1 MIEEDL
7 IRLRRHFHK
16 YAEPAWMEFLT
27 TAKIIKELKDYDLD
41 LYYGKEIY
49 FNERMGLPEKSVLD
63 SYKNSIEISDIEKK
77 DEILDSYTGLI
88 AVLDTKKDGANI
100 GFRFDIDANE
110 LSETDSAGH
119 LPNILDFSSKNSFA
133 MHACGHDAHMSI
145 GIELA
150 KILSS
155 NKEKLKGKI
164 IFIFQPAEEGVRGA
178 YSLMNNPII
187 DNFDYMAGLHIG
199 MDVKSGE
206 IVVGS
211 HGFLATK
218 KIDIIFY
225 GKASHAGASPEKGC
239 NALLAASSAVLNFN
253 SLAQHSM
260 GDARI
265 NVGKLNAGSGRNIIA
280 NRAKIE
286 MEIRGE
292 KEEIIS
298 YLYEGVNRIVKGAAI
313 SYGCSFEIEIK
324 GQAPSLV
331 PYDEDFIKNLR
342 KYYEEKSYK
351 VIDGELKGSE
361 DIAYLL
367 NEVRKSGGKTV
378 HFILGSNLKD
388 SHHSENFDINEKD
401 MLRGVN
407 LLVDFVKYI
416 EKIDKIDYE
425 RIKNENFAYRLW
437 SFWRW

>member
-1 MIEEDL
+1 MIEEEL

-27 TAKIIKELKDYDLD
+27 TAKIIEELKNYNLD

-49 FNERMGLPEKSVLD
+49 FNKRMGLPEKSILE
-63 SYKNSIEISDIEKK
+63 SYKNSISISDIGKK
-77 DEILDSYTGLI
+77 EEILDSYTGLI
-88 AVLDTKKDGANI
+88 AVLDTKKIGPNI

-110 LSETDSAGH
+110 LCESNSLGH
-119 LPNILDFSSKNSFA
+119 LPNILNFSSKNSFA

-150 KILSS
+150 KILAS
-155 NKEKLKGKI
+155 NIKKLKGKI

-187 DNFDYMAGLHIG
+187 DKLDYLAGMHIG

-206 IVVGS
+206 IGVGS

-218 KIDIIFY
+218 KIDIIFK
-225 GKASHAGASPEKGC
+225 GKASHAGASPEKGH

-260 GDARI
+260 GEARI

-280 NRAKIE
+280 NKAKIE

-292 KEEIIS
+292 NDHIIS
-298 YLYEGVNRIVKGAAI
+298 YLYDGVNRIVEGSAI
-313 SYGCSFEIEIK
+313 SYGCSYEIEIK
-324 GQAPSLV
+324 GQAPSLIS
-331 PYDEDFIKNLR
+331 YDEEFIKNLR
-342 KYYEEKSYK
+342 NYYKEKSYK
-351 VIDGELKGSE
+351 LVDANLKGSE

-367 NEVRKSGGKTV
+367 NEVRKAGGKTV

-388 SHHSENFDINEKD
+388 SHHSEEFDINEKD
-401 MLRGVN
+401 MLRGVDIM
-407 LLVDFVKYI
+407 VDFVKYI

-425 RIKNENFAYRLW
+425 RIENENIAYRI
-437 SFWRW
+437 

>member
-1 MIEEDL
+1 MIEEEL

-27 TAKIIKELKDYDLD
+27 TAKIIEELKNYNLD

-49 FNERMGLPEKSVLD
+49 FNKRMGLPEKSILE
-63 SYKNSIEISDIEKK
+63 SYKNSISISNIEKK
-77 DEILDSYTGLI
+77 EEILDSYTGLI
-88 AVLDTKKDGANI
+88 AVLDTKKIGPNI

-110 LSETDSAGH
+110 LCESNSLGH
-119 LPNILDFSSKNSFA
+119 LPNILNFSSKNSFA

-150 KILSS
+150 KILAS
-155 NKEKLKGKI
+155 NIKKLKGKI

-187 DNFDYMAGLHIG
+187 DKLDYLAGMHIG

-206 IVVGS
+206 IGVGS

-218 KIDIIFY
+218 KIDIIFK
-225 GKASHAGASPEKGC
+225 GKASHAGASPEKGH

-260 GDARI
+260 GEARI

-280 NRAKIE
+280 NKAKIE

-292 KEEIIS
+292 NDHIIS
-298 YLYEGVNRIVKGAAI
+298 YLYDGVNRIVEGSAI
-313 SYGCSFEIEIK
+313 SYDCSYEIEIK
-324 GQAPSLV
+324 GQAPSLIS
-331 PYDEDFIKNLR
+331 YDEEFIKNLR
-342 KYYEEKSYK
+342 NFYKEKSYK
-351 VIDGELKGSE
+351 LVDANLKGSE

-367 NEVRKSGGKTV
+367 NEVRKAGGKTV

-388 SHHSENFDINEKD
+388 SHHSEEFDINEKD
-401 MLRGVN
+401 MLRGVD
-407 LLVDFVKYI
+407 LMVDFVKYI

-425 RIKNENFAYRLW
+425 RIENENFAYRIW
-437 SFWRW
+437 SFW

>member
-1 MIEEDL
+1 MIEEEL

-27 TAKIIKELKDYDLD
+27 TVKIIEELKNYNLD

-49 FNERMGLPEKSVLD
+49 FNKRMGLPEKSILE
-63 SYKNSIEISDIEKK
+63 SYKNSISISDIEKK
-77 DEILDSYTGLI
+77 EEILDSYTGLI
-88 AVLDTKKDGANI
+88 AVLDTKKIGPNI

-110 LSETDSAGH
+110 LCESNSLGH
-119 LPNILDFSSKNSFA
+119 LPNILNFSSKNSFA

-150 KILSS
+150 KILTS
-155 NKEKLKGKI
+155 NIKKLKGKI

-187 DNFDYMAGLHIG
+187 DKLDYLAGMHIG

-206 IVVGS
+206 IGVGS

-218 KIDIIFY
+218 KIDIIFK
-225 GKASHAGASPEKGC
+225 GKASHAGASPEKGH

-260 GDARI
+260 GEARI

-280 NRAKIE
+280 NKAKIE

-292 KEEIIS
+292 NDHIIS
-298 YLYEGVNRIVKGAAI
+298 YLYDGVNRIVEGSAI
-313 SYGCSFEIEIK
+313 SYDCSYEIEIK
-324 GQAPSLV
+324 GQAPSLIS
-331 PYDEDFIKNLR
+331 YDEEFIKNLR
-342 KYYEEKSYK
+342 NYYKEKSYK
-351 VIDGELKGSE
+351 LVDANLKGSE

-367 NEVRKSGGKTV
+367 NEVRKAGGKTV

-388 SHHSENFDINEKD
+388 SHHSEEFDINEKD
-401 MLRGVN
+401 MLRGVD
-407 LLVDFVKYI
+407 LMVDFVKYI

-425 RIKNENFAYRLW
+425 RIENENIAYRI
-437 SFWRW
+437 

>member
-1 MIEEDL
+1 MIEEEL

-16 YAEPAWMEFLT
+16 HAEPAWMEFLT
-27 TAKIIKELKDYDLD
+27 TAKIIEELKNYNLD

-49 FNERMGLPEKSVLD
+49 FNKRMGLPEKSILE
-63 SYKNSIEISDIEKK
+63 SYKNSISISDIEKK
-77 DEILDSYTGLI
+77 EEILDSYTGLI
-88 AVLDTKKDGANI
+88 AVLDTKKIGPNI

-110 LSETDSAGH
+110 LCESNSLGH
-119 LPNILDFSSKNSFA
+119 LPNILNFSSKNSFA

-150 KILSS
+150 KILAS
-155 NKEKLKGKI
+155 NIKKLKGKI

-187 DNFDYMAGLHIG
+187 DKLDYLAGMHIG

-206 IVVGS
+206 IGVGS

-218 KIDIIFY
+218 KIDIIFK
-225 GKASHAGASPEKGC
+225 GKASHAGASPEKGH

-260 GDARI
+260 GEARI

-280 NRAKIE
+280 NKAKIE

-292 KEEIIS
+292 NENIIS
-298 YLYEGVNRIVKGAAI
+298 YLYDGVNRIVEGSAI
-313 SYGCSFEIEIK
+313 SYDCSYEIEIK
-324 GQAPSLV
+324 GQAPSLIS
-331 PYDEDFIKNLR
+331 YDEEFIKNLR
-342 KYYEEKSYK
+342 NYYKEKSYK
-351 VIDGELKGSE
+351 LVDANLKGSE

-367 NEVRKSGGKTV
+367 NEVRKAGGKTV

-388 SHHSENFDINEKD
+388 SHHSEEFDINEKD
-401 MLRGVN
+401 MLRGVD
-407 LLVDFVKYI
+407 LMVDFVKYI

-425 RIKNENFAYRLW
+425 RIENENFAYRIW
-437 SFWRW
+437 SFW

>member
-1 MIEEDL
+1 MIEEEL

-27 TAKIIKELKDYDLD
+27 TAKIIEELKNYNLD

-49 FNERMGLPEKSVLD
+49 FNKRMGLPEKSILE
-63 SYKNSIEISDIEKK
+63 SYKNSISISDIEKK
-77 DEILDSYTGLI
+77 EEILDSYTGLI
-88 AVLDTKKDGANI
+88 AVLDTKKIGPNI

-110 LSETDSAGH
+110 LCESNSLGH
-119 LPNILDFSSKNSFA
+119 LPNILNFSSKNSFA

-150 KILSS
+150 KILAS
-155 NKEKLKGKI
+155 NIKKLKGKI

-187 DNFDYMAGLHIG
+187 DKLDYLAGMHIG

-206 IVVGS
+206 IGVGS

-218 KIDIIFY
+218 KIDIIFK
-225 GKASHAGASPEKGC
+225 GKASHAGASPEKGH

-260 GDARI
+260 GEARI

-280 NRAKIE
+280 NIAKIE

-292 KEEIIS
+292 NDHIIS
-298 YLYEGVNRIVKGAAI
+298 YLYDGVNRIVEGSAI
-313 SYGCSFEIEIK
+313 SYGCSYEIEIK
-324 GQAPSLV
+324 GQAPSLIS
-331 PYDEDFIKNLR
+331 YDEEFIKNLR
-342 KYYEEKSYK
+342 NYYKEKSYK
-351 VIDGELKGSE
+351 LVDAQLKGSE

-367 NEVRKSGGKTV
+367 NEVRKAGGKTV

-388 SHHSENFDINEKD
+388 SHHSEEFDINEKD
-401 MLRGVN
+401 MLRGVD
-407 LLVDFVKYI
+407 LMVDFVKYI

-425 RIKNENFAYRLW
+425 RIENENFAYRI
-437 SFWRW
+437 

>member
-1 MIEEDL
+1 MIEEEL

-27 TAKIIKELKDYDLD
+27 TVKIIEELKNYNLD

-49 FNERMGLPEKSVLD
+49 FNKRMGLPEKSILG
-63 SYKNSIEISDIEKK
+63 SYKNSISISDIEKK
-77 DEILDSYTGLI
+77 EEILDSYTGLI
-88 AVLDTKKDGANI
+88 AVLDTKKIGPNI

-110 LSETDSAGH
+110 LCESNSLGH
-119 LPNILDFSSKNSFA
+119 LPNILNFSSKNSFA

-150 KILSS
+150 KILAS
-155 NKEKLKGKI
+155 NIKKLKGKI

-187 DNFDYMAGLHIG
+187 DKLDYLAGMHIG

-206 IVVGS
+206 IGVGS

-218 KIDIIFY
+218 KIDIIFK
-225 GKASHAGASPEKGC
+225 GKATHAGASPEKGH

-260 GDARI
+260 GEARI

-280 NRAKIE
+280 NKAKIE

-292 KEEIIS
+292 NDHIIS
-298 YLYEGVNRIVKGAAI
+298 YLYDGVNRIVEGSAI
-313 SYGCSFEIEIK
+313 SYDCSYEIEIK
-324 GQAPSLV
+324 GQAPSLIS
-331 PYDEDFIKNLR
+331 YDEEFIKNLR
-342 KYYEEKSYK
+342 NYYKEKSYK
-351 VIDGELKGSE
+351 LVDANLKGSE

-367 NEVRKSGGKTV
+367 NEVRKAGGKTV

-388 SHHSENFDINEKD
+388 SHHSEEFDINEKD

-407 LLVDFVKYI
+407 LMVDFVKYI

-425 RIKNENFAYRLW
+425 RIENENFAYRI
-437 SFWRW
+437 

>member
-1 MIEEDL
+1 MIEEEL

-27 TAKIIKELKDYDLD
+27 TAKIIEELENYNLN

-49 FNERMGLPEKSVLD
+49 FNKRMGLPEKSILE
-63 SYKNSIEISDIEKK
+63 SYKNSISISDIEKK
-77 DEILDSYTGLI
+77 EEILDSYTGLI
-88 AVLDTKKDGANI
+88 AVLDTKKIGPNI

-110 LSETDSAGH
+110 LCESNSLGH
-119 LPNILDFSSKNSFA
+119 LPNILNFSSKNSFA

-150 KILSS
+150 KILAS
-155 NKEKLKGKI
+155 NIKKLKGKI

-187 DNFDYMAGLHIG
+187 DKLDYLAGMHIG

-206 IVVGS
+206 IGVGS

-218 KIDIIFY
+218 KIDIIFK
-225 GKASHAGASPEKGC
+225 GKASHAGASPEKGH

-260 GDARI
+260 GEARI

-280 NRAKIE
+280 NKAKIE

-292 KEEIIS
+292 NDHIIS
-298 YLYEGVNRIVKGAAI
+298 YLYDGVNRIVEGSAI
-313 SYGCSFEIEIK
+313 SYDCSYEIEIK
-324 GQAPSLV
+324 GQAPSLIS
-331 PYDEDFIKNLR
+331 YDEEFIKNLR
-342 KYYEEKSYK
+342 NYYKEKSYK
-351 VIDGELKGSE
+351 LVDANLKGSE

-367 NEVRKSGGKTV
+367 NEVRKAGGKTV

-388 SHHSENFDINEKD
+388 SHHSEEFDINEKD

-407 LLVDFVKYI
+407 LMVDFVKYI

-425 RIKNENFAYRLW
+425 RVENENIAYRIW
-437 SFWRW
+437 SFW

>member
-1 MIEEDL
+1 MIEEEL

-27 TAKIIKELKDYDLD
+27 TVKIIEELKNYNLD

-49 FNERMGLPEKSVLD
+49 FNKRMGLPEKSILE
-63 SYKNSIEISDIEKK
+63 SYKNSISISDIEKK
-77 DEILDSYTGLI
+77 EEILDSYTGLI
-88 AVLDTKKDGANI
+88 AVLDTKKIGPNI

-110 LSETDSAGH
+110 LCESNSLGH
-119 LPNILDFSSKNSFA
+119 LPNILNFSSKNSFA

-150 KILSS
+150 KILAS
-155 NKEKLKGKI
+155 NINKLKGKI

-187 DNFDYMAGLHIG
+187 DKLDYLAGMHIG

-206 IVVGS
+206 IGVGS

-218 KIDIIFY
+218 KIDIIFK
-225 GKASHAGASPEKGC
+225 GKASHAGASPEKGH

-260 GDARI
+260 GEARI

-280 NRAKIE
+280 NKAKIE

-292 KEEIIS
+292 NDHIIS
-298 YLYEGVNRIVKGAAI
+298 YLYNGVNRIVEGSAI
-313 SYGCSFEIEIK
+313 SYDCSYEIEIK
-324 GQAPSLV
+324 GQAPSLIS
-331 PYDEDFIKNLR
+331 YDEEFIKNLR
-342 KYYEEKSYK
+342 NYYKEKSYK
-351 VIDGELKGSE
+351 LVDANLKGSE

-367 NEVRKSGGKTV
+367 NEVRKAGGKTV

-388 SHHSENFDINEKD
+388 SHHSEEFDINEKD
-401 MLRGVN
+401 MLRGVD
-407 LLVDFVKYI
+407 LMVDFVKYI

-425 RIKNENFAYRLW
+425 RIENENFAYRI
-437 SFWRW
+437 

>member
-1 MIEEDL
+1 MIEEEL

-27 TAKIIKELKDYDLD
+27 TAKIIEELKNYNLD

-49 FNERMGLPEKSVLD
+49 FNKRMGLPEKSILE
-63 SYKNSIEISDIEKK
+63 SYKNSISISDIEKK
-77 DEILDSYTGLI
+77 EEILDSYTGLI
-88 AVLDTKKDGANI
+88 AVLDTKKIGPNI

-110 LSETDSAGH
+110 LCESNSLGH
-119 LPNILDFSSKNSFA
+119 LPNILNFSSKNSFA

-150 KILSS
+150 KILAS
-155 NKEKLKGKI
+155 NIKKLKGKI

-187 DNFDYMAGLHIG
+187 DKLDYLAGMHIG

-206 IVVGS
+206 IGVGS

-218 KIDIIFY
+218 KIDIIFK
-225 GKASHAGASPEKGC
+225 GKASHAGASPEKGH

-260 GDARI
+260 GEARI

-280 NRAKIE
+280 NKAKIE

-292 KEEIIS
+292 NDHIIS
-298 YLYEGVNRIVKGAAI
+298 YLYDGVNRIVEGSAI
-313 SYGCSFEIEIK
+313 SYDCSYEIEIK
-324 GQAPSLV
+324 GQAPSLIS
-331 PYDEDFIKNLR
+331 YDEEFIKNLR
-342 KYYEEKSYK
+342 NFYKEKSYK
-351 VIDGELKGSE
+351 LVDANLKGSE

-367 NEVRKSGGKTV
+367 NEVRKAGGKTV

-388 SHHSENFDINEKD
+388 SHHSEEFDINEKD
-401 MLRGVN
+401 MIRGVD
-407 LLVDFVKYI
+407 LMVDFVKYI
-416 EKIDKIDYE
+416 EKIDHIDYE
-425 RIKNENFAYRLW
+425 RVENENFAYRI
-437 SFWRW
+437 

>member
-1 MIEEDL
+1 MIEEEL

-27 TAKIIKELKDYDLD
+27 TAKIIEELKNYNLD

-49 FNERMGLPEKSVLD
+49 FNKRMGLPEKSILE
-63 SYKNSIEISDIEKK
+63 SYKNSISISDIEKK
-77 DEILDSYTGLI
+77 EEILDSYTGLI
-88 AVLDTKKDGANI
+88 AVLDTKKIGPNI

-110 LSETDSAGH
+110 LCESNSLGH
-119 LPNILDFSSKNSFA
+119 LPNILNFSSKNSFA

-150 KILSS
+150 KILAS
-155 NKEKLKGKI
+155 NIKKLKGKI

-187 DNFDYMAGLHIG
+187 DKLDYLAGMHIG

-206 IVVGS
+206 IGVGS

-218 KIDIIFY
+218 KIDIIFK
-225 GKASHAGASPEKGC
+225 GKATHAGASPEKGH

-260 GDARI
+260 GEARI

-280 NRAKIE
+280 NKAKIE

-292 KEEIIS
+292 NDHIIS
-298 YLYEGVNRIVKGAAI
+298 YLYDGVNRIVEGSAI
-313 SYGCSFEIEIK
+313 SYDCSYEIEIK
-324 GQAPSLV
+324 GQAPSLIS
-331 PYDEDFIKNLR
+331 YDEEFIKNLR
-342 KYYEEKSYK
+342 NYYKEKSYK
-351 VIDGELKGSE
+351 LVDAQLKGSE

-367 NEVRKSGGKTV
+367 NEVRKAGGKTV

-388 SHHSENFDINEKD
+388 SHHSEEFDINEKD
-401 MLRGVN
+401 MLRGVD
-407 LLVDFVKYI
+407 LMVDFVKYI

-425 RIKNENFAYRLW
+425 RIENENFAYRI
-437 SFWRW
+437 

>member
-1 MIEEDL
+1 MIEEEL

-27 TAKIIKELKDYDLD
+27 TAKIIEELKNYNLD

-49 FNERMGLPEKSVLD
+49 LNKRMGLPEKSILE
-63 SYKNSIEISDIEKK
+63 SYKNSISISDIEKK
-77 DEILDSYTGLI
+77 EEILDSYTGLI
-88 AVLDTKKDGANI
+88 AVLDTKKIGPNI

-110 LSETDSAGH
+110 LCESNSLGH
-119 LPNILDFSSKNSFA
+119 LPNILNFSSKNSFA

-150 KILSS
+150 KILAS
-155 NKEKLKGKI
+155 NIKKLKGKI

-187 DNFDYMAGLHIG
+187 DKLDYLAGMHIG

-206 IVVGS
+206 IGVGS

-218 KIDIIFY
+218 KIDIIFK
-225 GKASHAGASPEKGC
+225 GKASHAGASPEKGH

-260 GDARI
+260 GEARI

-280 NRAKIE
+280 NKAKIE

-292 KEEIIS
+292 NDHIIS
-298 YLYEGVNRIVKGAAI
+298 YLYDGVNRIVEGSAI
-313 SYGCSFEIEIK
+313 SYDCSYEIEIK
-324 GQAPSLV
+324 GQAPSLIS
-331 PYDEDFIKNLR
+331 YDEEFIKNLR
-342 KYYEEKSYK
+342 NYYKEKSYK
-351 VIDGELKGSE
+351 LVDAQLKGSE

-367 NEVRKSGGKTV
+367 NEVRKAGGKTV

-388 SHHSENFDINEKD
+388 SHHSEEFDINEKD
-401 MLRGVN
+401 MLRGVD
-407 LLVDFVKYI
+407 LMVDFVKYI
-416 EKIDKIDYE
+416 EKIDHIDYE
-425 RIKNENFAYRLW
+425 RIENKNFAYRI
-437 SFWRW
+437 

>member
-1 MIEEDL
+1 MIEEEL

-27 TAKIIKELKDYDLD
+27 TAKIIEELKNYNID

-49 FNERMGLPEKSVLD
+49 FNKRMGLPEKSILE
-63 SYKNSIEISDIEKK
+63 SYKNSISISNIEKK
-77 DEILDSYTGLI
+77 EEILDSYTGLI
-88 AVLDTKKDGANI
+88 AVLDTKKIGPNI

-110 LSETDSAGH
+110 LCESNSLGH
-119 LPNILDFSSKNSFA
+119 LPNILNFSSKNSFA

-150 KILSS
+150 KILAS
-155 NKEKLKGKI
+155 NIKKLKGKI

-187 DNFDYMAGLHIG
+187 DKLDYLAGMHIG

-206 IVVGS
+206 IGVGS

-218 KIDIIFY
+218 KIDIIFK
-225 GKASHAGASPEKGC
+225 GKATHAGASPEKGH

-260 GDARI
+260 GEARI

-280 NRAKIE
+280 NKAKIE

-292 KEEIIS
+292 NENIIS
-298 YLYEGVNRIVKGAAI
+298 YLYDGVNRIVEGSAI
-313 SYGCSFEIEIK
+313 SYDCSYEIEIK
-324 GQAPSLV
+324 GQAPSLIS
-331 PYDEDFIKNLR
+331 YDEEFIKNLR
-342 KYYEEKSYK
+342 NYYKEKSYK
-351 VIDGELKGSE
+351 LVDANLKGSE

-367 NEVRKSGGKTV
+367 NEVRKKGGKTV

-388 SHHSENFDINEKD
+388 SHHSEEFDINEKD
-401 MLRGVN
+401 MLRGVD
-407 LLVDFVKYI
+407 LMVDFVKYI
-416 EKIDKIDYE
+416 EKIDHIDYE
-425 RIKNENFAYRLW
+425 RVENENFAYRI
-437 SFWRW
+437 

>member
-1 MIEEDL
+1 MIEEEL

-27 TAKIIKELKDYDLD
+27 TAKIIEELENYNLN

-49 FNERMGLPEKSVLD
+49 FNKRMGLPEKSILE
-63 SYKNSIEISDIEKK
+63 SYKNSISISDIEKK
-77 DEILDSYTGLI
+77 EEILDSYTGLI
-88 AVLDTKKDGANI
+88 AVLDTKKIGPNI

-110 LSETDSAGH
+110 LCESNSLGH
-119 LPNILDFSSKNSFA
+119 LPNILNFSSKNSFA

-150 KILSS
+150 KILAS
-155 NKEKLKGKI
+155 NIKKLKGKI

-187 DNFDYMAGLHIG
+187 DKLDYLAGMHIG

-206 IVVGS
+206 IGVGS

-218 KIDIIFY
+218 KIDIIFK
-225 GKASHAGASPEKGC
+225 GKASHAGASPEKGH

-260 GDARI
+260 GEARI

-280 NRAKIE
+280 NKAKIE

-292 KEEIIS
+292 NDHIIS
-298 YLYEGVNRIVKGAAI
+298 YLYDGVNRIVEGSAI
-313 SYGCSFEIEIK
+313 SYDCSYEIEIK
-324 GQAPSLV
+324 GQAPSLIS
-331 PYDEDFIKNLR
+331 YDEEFIKNLR
-342 KYYEEKSYK
+342 NYYKEKSYK
-351 VIDGELKGSE
+351 LVDANLKGSE

-367 NEVRKSGGKTV
+367 NEVRKAGGKTV

-388 SHHSENFDINEKD
+388 SHHSEEFDINEKD
-401 MLRGVN
+401 MIRGVD
-407 LLVDFVKYI
+407 LMVDFVKYI

-425 RIKNENFAYRLW
+425 RIENENFAYRI
-437 SFWRW
+437 

>member
-1 MIEEDL
+1 MIEEEL

-27 TAKIIKELKDYDLD
+27 TVKIIEELKNYNLEI
-41 LYYGKEIY
+41 YYGKEIY
-49 FNERMGLPEKSVLD
+49 FNKRMGLPEKSILE
-63 SYKNSIEISDIEKK
+63 SYKNSISISDIEKK
-77 DEILDSYTGLI
+77 EEILDSYTGLI
-88 AVLDTKKDGANI
+88 AVLDTKKIGPNI

-110 LSETDSAGH
+110 LCESNSLGH
-119 LPNILDFSSKNSFA
+119 LPNILNFSSKNSFA

-150 KILSS
+150 KILAS
-155 NKEKLKGKI
+155 NINKLKGKI

-187 DNFDYMAGLHIG
+187 DKLDYLAGMHIG

-206 IVVGS
+206 IGVGS

-218 KIDIIFY
+218 KIDIIFK
-225 GKASHAGASPEKGC
+225 GKATHAGASPEKGH

-260 GDARI
+260 GEARI

-280 NRAKIE
+280 NKAKIE

-292 KEEIIS
+292 NENIIS
-298 YLYEGVNRIVKGAAI
+298 YLYDGVNRIVEGSAI
-313 SYGCSFEIEIK
+313 SYDCSYEIEIK
-324 GQAPSLV
+324 GQAPSLIS
-331 PYDEDFIKNLR
+331 YDEEFIKNLR
-342 KYYEEKSYK
+342 NYYKEKSYK
-351 VIDGELKGSE
+351 LVDANLKGSE

-367 NEVRKSGGKTV
+367 NEVRKAGGKTV

-388 SHHSENFDINEKD
+388 SHHSEEFDINEKD
-401 MLRGVN
+401 MLRGVD
-407 LLVDFVKYI
+407 LMVDFVKYI
-416 EKIDKIDYE
+416 EKIDHIDYE
-425 RIKNENFAYRLW
+425 RVENENFAYRI
-437 SFWRW
+437 

>member
-1 MIEEDL
+1 MIEEEL

-27 TAKIIKELKDYDLD
+27 TAKIIEELKNYNLD

-49 FNERMGLPEKSVLD
+49 FNKRMGLPEKSILD
-63 SYKNSIEISDIEKK
+63 SYKNSISISDIEKK
-77 DEILDSYTGLI
+77 EEILDSYTGLI
-88 AVLDTKKDGANI
+88 AVLDTKKIGPNI

-110 LSETDSAGH
+110 LCESNSLGH
-119 LPNILDFSSKNSFA
+119 LPNILNFSSKNSFA

-150 KILSS
+150 KILAS
-155 NKEKLKGKI
+155 NVKKLKGKI

-218 KIDIIFY
+218 KIDIIFK
-225 GKASHAGASPEKGC
+225 GKASHAGASPEKGH

-260 GDARI
+260 GEARI

-280 NRAKIE
+280 NKAKIE

-292 KEEIIS
+292 NENIIS
-298 YLYEGVNRIVKGAAI
+298 YLYDGVNRIVEGSAI
-313 SYGCSFEIEIK
+313 SYDCSYEIEIK
-324 GQAPSLV
+324 GQAPSLIS
-331 PYDEDFIKNLR
+331 YDEEFIKNLR
-342 KYYEEKSYK
+342 NYYKEKSYK
-351 VIDGELKGSE
+351 LVDANLKGSE

-367 NEVRKSGGKTV
+367 NEVRKAGGKTV

-388 SHHSENFDINEKD
+388 SHHSEEFDINEKD
-401 MLRGVN
+401 MLRGVD
-407 LLVDFVKYI
+407 LMVDFVKYI

-425 RIKNENFAYRLW
+425 RIENENFAYRI
-437 SFWRW
+437 

>member
-1 MIEEDL
+1 MIEEEL

-27 TAKIIKELKDYDLD
+27 TAKIIEELKNYNLEI
-41 LYYGKEIY
+41 YYGKEIY
-49 FNERMGLPEKSVLD
+49 FNKRMGLPEKSILE
-63 SYKNSIEISDIEKK
+63 SYKNSISISNIEKK
-77 DEILDSYTGLI
+77 EEILDSYTGLI
-88 AVLDTKKDGANI
+88 AVLDTKKIGPNI

-110 LSETDSAGH
+110 LCESNSLGH
-119 LPNILDFSSKNSFA
+119 LPNILNFSSKNSFA

-150 KILSS
+150 KILAS
-155 NKEKLKGKI
+155 NIKKLKGKI

-187 DNFDYMAGLHIG
+187 DKLDYLAGMHIG

-206 IVVGS
+206 IGVGS

-218 KIDIIFY
+218 KIDIIFK
-225 GKASHAGASPEKGC
+225 GKASHAGASPEKGH

-260 GDARI
+260 GEARI

-280 NRAKIE
+280 NKAKIE

-292 KEEIIS
+292 NDHIIS
-298 YLYEGVNRIVKGAAI
+298 YLYDGVNRIVEGSAI
-313 SYGCSFEIEIK
+313 SYDCSYEIEIK
-324 GQAPSLV
+324 GQAPSLIS
-331 PYDEDFIKNLR
+331 YDEEFIKNLR
-342 KYYEEKSYK
+342 NYYKEKSYK
-351 VIDGELKGSE
+351 LVDANLKGSE

-367 NEVRKSGGKTV
+367 NEVRKAGGKTV

-388 SHHSENFDINEKD
+388 SHHSEEFDINEKD
-401 MLRGVN
+401 MLRGVD
-407 LLVDFVKYI
+407 LMVDFVKYI

-425 RIKNENFAYRLW
+425 RIENENIAYRIW
-437 SFWRW
+437 SFW

>member
-1 MIEEDL
+1 MIEEEL

-27 TAKIIKELKDYDLD
+27 TAKIIEELKNYNLD

-49 FNERMGLPEKSVLD
+49 FNKRMGLPEKSILE
-63 SYKNSIEISDIEKK
+63 SYKNSISISNIEKK
-77 DEILDSYTGLI
+77 EEILDSYTGLI
-88 AVLDTKKDGANI
+88 AVLDTKKIGPNI

-110 LSETDSAGH
+110 LCESNSLGH
-119 LPNILDFSSKNSFA
+119 LPNILNFSSKNSFA

-150 KILSS
+150 KILAS
-155 NKEKLKGKI
+155 NINKLKGKI

-187 DNFDYMAGLHIG
+187 DKLDYLAGMHIG

-206 IVVGS
+206 VGVGS

-218 KIDIIFY
+218 KIDIIFK
-225 GKASHAGASPEKGC
+225 GKASHAGASPEKGH

-260 GDARI
+260 GEARI

-280 NRAKIE
+280 NIAKIE

-292 KEEIIS
+292 NDHIIS
-298 YLYEGVNRIVKGAAI
+298 YLYDGVNRIVEGSAI
-313 SYGCSFEIEIK
+313 SYDCSYEIEIK
-324 GQAPSLV
+324 GQAPSLIS
-331 PYDEDFIKNLR
+331 YDEEFIKNLR
-342 KYYEEKSYK
+342 NYYKEKSYK
-351 VIDGELKGSE
+351 LVDAQLKGSE

-367 NEVRKSGGKTV
+367 NEVRKAGGKTV

-388 SHHSENFDINEKD
+388 SHHSEEFDINEKD
-401 MLRGVN
+401 MLRGVD
-407 LLVDFVKYI
+407 LMVDFVKYI

-425 RIKNENFAYRLW
+425 RIENENFAYRI
-437 SFWRW
+437 

>member
-1 MIEEDL
+1 MIEEEL

-27 TAKIIKELKDYDLD
+27 TVKIIEELENYNLD

-49 FNERMGLPEKSVLD
+49 FNKRMGLPEKSILE
-63 SYKNSIEISDIEKK
+63 SYKNSISISDIEKK
-77 DEILDSYTGLI
+77 EEILESYTGLI
-88 AVLDTKKDGANI
+88 AVLDTKKIGPNI

-110 LSETDSAGH
+110 LCESNSLGH
-119 LPNILDFSSKNSFA
+119 LPNILNFSSKNSFA

-150 KILSS
+150 KILAS
-155 NKEKLKGKI
+155 NIKKLKGKI

-187 DNFDYMAGLHIG
+187 DKLDYLAGMHIG

-206 IVVGS
+206 IGVGS

-218 KIDIIFY
+218 KIDIIFK
-225 GKASHAGASPEKGC
+225 GKASHAGASPEKGH

-260 GDARI
+260 GEARI

-280 NRAKIE
+280 NKAKIE

-292 KEEIIS
+292 NDHIIS
-298 YLYEGVNRIVKGAAI
+298 YLYDGVNRIVEGSAI
-313 SYGCSFEIEIK
+313 SYDCSYEIEIK
-324 GQAPSLV
+324 GQAPSLIS
-331 PYDEDFIKNLR
+331 YDEEFIKNLR
-342 KYYEEKSYK
+342 NYYKEKSYK
-351 VIDGELKGSE
+351 LVDANLKGSE

-367 NEVRKSGGKTV
+367 NEVRKAGGKTV

-388 SHHSENFDINEKD
+388 SHHSEEFDINEKD
-401 MLRGVN
+401 MLRGVD
-407 LLVDFVKYI
+407 LMVDFVKYI

-425 RIKNENFAYRLW
+425 RIENENFAYRIW
-437 SFWRW
+437 SFW

>member
-1 MIEEDL
+1 MIEEEL

-27 TAKIIKELKDYDLD
+27 TAKIIEELKNYNLD

-49 FNERMGLPEKSVLD
+49 FNKRMGLPEKSILE
-63 SYKNSIEISDIEKK
+63 SYKNSISISNIDKK
-77 DEILDSYTGLI
+77 EEILDSYTGLI
-88 AVLDTKKDGANI
+88 AVLDTKKIGPNI

-110 LSETDSAGH
+110 LCESNSLGH
-119 LPNILDFSSKNSFA
+119 LPNILNFSSKNSFA

-150 KILSS
+150 KILAS
-155 NKEKLKGKI
+155 NINKLKGKI

-187 DNFDYMAGLHIG
+187 DKLDYLAGMHIG

-206 IVVGS
+206 VGVGS

-218 KIDIIFY
+218 KIDIIFK
-225 GKASHAGASPEKGC
+225 GKASHAGASPEKGH

-260 GDARI
+260 GEARI

-280 NRAKIE
+280 NKAKIE

-292 KEEIIS
+292 NDHIIS
-298 YLYEGVNRIVKGAAI
+298 YLYDGVNRIVEGSAI
-313 SYGCSFEIEIK
+313 SYDCSYEIEIK
-324 GQAPSLV
+324 GQAPSLIS
-331 PYDEDFIKNLR
+331 YDEEFIKNLR
-342 KYYEEKSYK
+342 NYYKEKSYK
-351 VIDGELKGSE
+351 LVDAQLKGSE

-367 NEVRKSGGKTV
+367 NEVRKAGGKTV

-388 SHHSENFDINEKD
+388 SHHSEEFDINEKD
-401 MLRGVN
+401 MLRGVD
-407 LLVDFVKYI
+407 LMVDFVKYI

-425 RIKNENFAYRLW
+425 RIENENFAYRIW
-437 SFWRW
+437 SFW

>member
-1 MIEEDL
+1 MIEEEL

-27 TAKIIKELKDYDLD
+27 TAKIIEELKNYNLD

-49 FNERMGLPEKSVLD
+49 FNKRMGLPEKSILE
-63 SYKNSIEISDIEKK
+63 SYKNSISISDIEKK
-77 DEILDSYTGLI
+77 EEILDSYTGLI
-88 AVLDTKKDGANI
+88 AVLDTKKIGPNI

-110 LSETDSAGH
+110 LCESNSLGH
-119 LPNILDFSSKNSFA
+119 LPNILNFSSKNSFA

-150 KILSS
+150 KILAS
-155 NKEKLKGKI
+155 NIKKLKGKI

-187 DNFDYMAGLHIG
+187 DKLDYLAGMHIG

-206 IVVGS
+206 IGVGS

-218 KIDIIFY
+218 KIDIIFK
-225 GKASHAGASPEKGC
+225 GKATHAGASPEKGH

-260 GDARI
+260 GEARI

-280 NRAKIE
+280 NKAKIE

-292 KEEIIS
+292 NENIIS
-298 YLYEGVNRIVKGAAI
+298 YLYDGVNRIVEGSAI
-313 SYGCSFEIEIK
+313 SYDCSYEIEIK
-324 GQAPSLV
+324 GQAPSLIS
-331 PYDEDFIKNLR
+331 YDEEFIKNLR
-342 KYYEEKSYK
+342 NYYKEKSYK
-351 VIDGELKGSE
+351 LVDANLKGSE

-367 NEVRKSGGKTV
+367 NEVRKKGGKTV

-388 SHHSENFDINEKD
+388 SHHSEEFDINEKD
-401 MLRGVN
+401 MLRGVD
-407 LLVDFVKYI
+407 LMVDFVKYI
-416 EKIDKIDYE
+416 EKIDHIDYE
-425 RIKNENFAYRLW
+425 RVENENFAYRI
-437 SFWRW
+437 

>member
-1 MIEEDL
+1 MIEEEL

-27 TAKIIKELKDYDLD
+27 TVKIIEELKNYNLEI
-41 LYYGKEIY
+41 YYGKEIY
-49 FNERMGLPEKSVLD
+49 FNKRMGLPEKSILE
-63 SYKNSIEISDIEKK
+63 SYKNSISISNIEKK
-77 DEILDSYTGLI
+77 EEILDSYTGLI
-88 AVLDTKKDGANI
+88 AVLDTKKIGPNI

-110 LSETDSAGH
+110 LCESNSLGH
-119 LPNILDFSSKNSFA
+119 LPNILNFSSKNSFA

-150 KILSS
+150 KILAS
-155 NKEKLKGKI
+155 NIKKLKGKI

-187 DNFDYMAGLHIG
+187 DKLDYLAGMHIG

-206 IVVGS
+206 IGVGS

-218 KIDIIFY
+218 KIDIIFK
-225 GKASHAGASPEKGC
+225 GKASHAGASPEKGH

-260 GDARI
+260 GEARI

-280 NRAKIE
+280 NKAKIE

-292 KEEIIS
+292 NDHIIS
-298 YLYEGVNRIVKGAAI
+298 YLYDGVNRIVEGSAI
-313 SYGCSFEIEIK
+313 SYDCSYEIEIK
-324 GQAPSLV
+324 GQAPSLIS
-331 PYDEDFIKNLR
+331 YDEEFIKNLR
-342 KYYEEKSYK
+342 NYYKEKSYK
-351 VIDGELKGSE
+351 LVDANLKGSE

-367 NEVRKSGGKTV
+367 NEVRKAGGKTV

-388 SHHSENFDINEKD
+388 SHHSEEFDINEKD
-401 MLRGVN
+401 MLRGVD
-407 LLVDFVKYI
+407 LMVDFVKYI

-425 RIKNENFAYRLW
+425 RIENENIAYRIW
-437 SFWRW
+437 SFW

>member
-1 MIEEDL
+1 MIEEEL

-27 TAKIIKELKDYDLD
+27 TVKIIEELKNYNLD

-49 FNERMGLPEKSVLD
+49 FNKRMGLPEKSILE
-63 SYKNSIEISDIEKK
+63 SYKNSISISNIEKK
-77 DEILDSYTGLI
+77 EEILDSYTGLI
-88 AVLDTKKDGANI
+88 AVLDTKKIGPNI

-110 LSETDSAGH
+110 LCESNSLGH
-119 LPNILDFSSKNSFA
+119 LPNILNFSSKNSFA

-150 KILSS
+150 KILAS
-155 NKEKLKGKI
+155 NIKKLKGKI

-187 DNFDYMAGLHIG
+187 DKLDYLAGMHIG

-206 IVVGS
+206 IGVGS

-218 KIDIIFY
+218 KIDIIFK
-225 GKASHAGASPEKGC
+225 GKASHAGASPEKGH

-260 GDARI
+260 GEARI

-280 NRAKIE
+280 NKAKIE

-292 KEEIIS
+292 NDHIIS
-298 YLYEGVNRIVKGAAI
+298 YLYDGVNRIVEGSAI
-313 SYGCSFEIEIK
+313 SYDCSYEIEIK
-324 GQAPSLV
+324 GQAPSLIS
-331 PYDEDFIKNLR
+331 YDEEFIKNLR
-342 KYYEEKSYK
+342 NYYKEKSYK
-351 VIDGELKGSE
+351 LVDANLKGSE

-367 NEVRKSGGKTV
+367 NEVRKAGGKTV

-388 SHHSENFDINEKD
+388 SHHSEEFDINEKD
-401 MLRGVN
+401 MLRGVD
-407 LLVDFVKYI
+407 LMVDFVKYI

-425 RIKNENFAYRLW
+425 RIENENFAYRI
-437 SFWRW
+437 

>member
-1 MIEEDL
+1 MIEEEL

-16 YAEPAWMEFLT
+16 YAEPAWMKFLT
-27 TAKIIKELKDYDLD
+27 TVKIIEELKNYNLD

-49 FNERMGLPEKSVLD
+49 FNKRMGLPEKSILE
-63 SYKNSIEISDIEKK
+63 SYKNSISISDIEKK
-77 DEILDSYTGLI
+77 EEILDSYTGLI
-88 AVLDTKKDGANI
+88 AVLDTKKIGPNI

-110 LSETDSAGH
+110 LCESNSLGH
-119 LPNILDFSSKNSFA
+119 LPNILNFSSKNSFA

-150 KILSS
+150 KILAS
-155 NKEKLKGKI
+155 NVKKLKGKI

-187 DNFDYMAGLHIG
+187 DKLDYLAGMHIG

-206 IVVGS
+206 IGVGS

-218 KIDIIFY
+218 KIDIIFK
-225 GKASHAGASPEKGC
+225 GKASHAGASPEKGH

-260 GDARI
+260 GEARI

-280 NRAKIE
+280 NKAKIE

-292 KEEIIS
+292 NENIIS
-298 YLYEGVNRIVKGAAI
+298 YLYDGVNRIVEGSAI
-313 SYGCSFEIEIK
+313 SYGCSYEIEIK
-324 GQAPSLV
+324 GQAPSLIS
-331 PYDEDFIKNLR
+331 YDEEFIKNLR
-342 KYYEEKSYK
+342 NFYKEKSYK
-351 VIDGELKGSE
+351 LVDANLKGSE

-367 NEVRKSGGKTV
+367 NEVRKAGGKTV

-388 SHHSENFDINEKD
+388 SHHSEEFDINEKD
-401 MLRGVN
+401 MLRGVD
-407 LLVDFVKYI
+407 LMVDFVKYI

-425 RIKNENFAYRLW
+425 RIENENIAYRI
-437 SFWRW
+437 

>member
-1 MIEEDL
+1 MIEEEL

-27 TAKIIKELKDYDLD
+27 TVKIIEELKNYNLD

-49 FNERMGLPEKSVLD
+49 FNKRMGLPEKSILE
-63 SYKNSIEISDIEKK
+63 SYKNSISISDIEKK
-77 DEILDSYTGLI
+77 EEILDSYTGLI
-88 AVLDTKKDGANI
+88 AVLDTKKIGPNI

-110 LSETDSAGH
+110 LCESNSLGH
-119 LPNILDFSSKNSFA
+119 LPNILNFSSKNSFA

-150 KILSS
+150 KILAS
-155 NKEKLKGKI
+155 NVKKLKGKI

-187 DNFDYMAGLHIG
+187 DKLDYLAGMHIG

-206 IVVGS
+206 IGVGS

-218 KIDIIFY
+218 KIDIIFK
-225 GKASHAGASPEKGC
+225 GKASHAGASPEKGH

-260 GDARI
+260 GEARI

-280 NRAKIE
+280 NKAKIE

-292 KEEIIS
+292 NENIIS
-298 YLYEGVNRIVKGAAI
+298 YLYDGVNRIVEGSAI
-313 SYGCSFEIEIK
+313 SYDCSYEIEIK
-324 GQAPSLV
+324 GQAPSLIS
-331 PYDEDFIKNLR
+331 YDEEFIKNLR
-342 KYYEEKSYK
+342 NYYKEKSYK
-351 VIDGELKGSE
+351 LVDANLKGSE

-367 NEVRKSGGKTV
+367 NEVRKKGGKTV

-388 SHHSENFDINEKD
+388 SHHSEEFDINEKD
-401 MLRGVN
+401 MLRGVD
-407 LLVDFVKYI
+407 LMVDFVKYI

-425 RIKNENFAYRLW
+425 RIENENFAYRIW
-437 SFWRW
+437 SFW

>member
-1 MIEEDL
+1 MIEEEL
-7 IRLRRHFHK
+7 IRLRRYFHK

-27 TAKIIKELKDYDLD
+27 TAKIIEELENYNLD

-49 FNERMGLPEKSVLD
+49 FNKRMGLPEKSILE
-63 SYKNSIEISDIEKK
+63 SYKNSISISDIEKK
-77 DEILDSYTGLI
+77 EEILDSYTGLI
-88 AVLDTKKDGANI
+88 AVLDTKKIGPNI

-110 LSETDSAGH
+110 LCESNSLGH
-119 LPNILDFSSKNSFA
+119 LPNILNFSSKNSFA

-150 KILSS
+150 KILAS
-155 NKEKLKGKI
+155 NVKKLKGKI

-187 DNFDYMAGLHIG
+187 DKLDYLAGMHIG

-206 IVVGS
+206 IGVGS

-218 KIDIIFY
+218 KIDIIFK
-225 GKASHAGASPEKGC
+225 GKATHAGASPEKGH

-260 GDARI
+260 GEARI

-280 NRAKIE
+280 NKAKIE

-292 KEEIIS
+292 NENIIS
-298 YLYEGVNRIVKGAAI
+298 YLYDGVNRIVEGSAI
-313 SYGCSFEIEIK
+313 SYDCSYEIEIK
-324 GQAPSLV
+324 GQAPSLIS
-331 PYDEDFIKNLR
+331 YDEEFIKNLR
-342 KYYEEKSYK
+342 NYYKEKSYK
-351 VIDGELKGSE
+351 LVDANLKGSE

-367 NEVRKSGGKTV
+367 NEVRKAGGKTV

-388 SHHSENFDINEKD
+388 SHHSEEFDINEKD
-401 MLRGVN
+401 MLRGVD
-407 LLVDFVKYI
+407 LMVDFVKYI

-425 RIKNENFAYRLW
+425 RIENENFAYRI
-437 SFWRW
+437 

>member
-1 MIEEDL
+1 MIEEEL

-27 TAKIIKELKDYDLD
+27 TAKIIEELENYNLD

-49 FNERMGLPEKSVLD
+49 FNKRMGLPEKSILE
-63 SYKNSIEISDIEKK
+63 SYKNSISISDIEKK
-77 DEILDSYTGLI
+77 EEILDSYTGLI
-88 AVLDTKKDGANI
+88 AVLDTKKIGPNI

-110 LSETDSAGH
+110 LCESNSLGH
-119 LPNILDFSSKNSFA
+119 LPNILNFSSKNSFA

-150 KILSS
+150 KILAS
-155 NKEKLKGKI
+155 NVKKLKGKI

-187 DNFDYMAGLHIG
+187 DKLDYLAGMHIG

-206 IVVGS
+206 IGVGS

-218 KIDIIFY
+218 KIDIIFK
-225 GKASHAGASPEKGC
+225 GKASHAGASPEKGH

-260 GDARI
+260 GEARI

-280 NRAKIE
+280 NKAKIE

-292 KEEIIS
+292 NENIIS
-298 YLYEGVNRIVKGAAI
+298 YLYDGVNRIVEGSAI
-313 SYGCSFEIEIK
+313 SYDCSYEIEIK
-324 GQAPSLV
+324 GQAPSLIS
-331 PYDEDFIKNLR
+331 YDEEFIKNLR
-342 KYYEEKSYK
+342 NYYKEKSYK
-351 VIDGELKGSE
+351 LVDANLKGSE

-367 NEVRKSGGKTV
+367 NEVRKAGGKTV

-388 SHHSENFDINEKD
+388 SHHSEEFDINEKD
-401 MLRGVN
+401 MLRGVD
-407 LLVDFVKYI
+407 LMVDFVKYI

-425 RIKNENFAYRLW
+425 RIENENFAYRIW
-437 SFWRW
+437 SFW

>member
-1 MIEEDL
+1 MIEEEL

-27 TAKIIKELKDYDLD
+27 TAKIIEELKNYNLEI
-41 LYYGKEIY
+41 YYGKEIY
-49 FNERMGLPEKSVLD
+49 FNKRMGLPEKSILE
-63 SYKNSIEISDIEKK
+63 SYKNSISISDIEKK
-77 DEILDSYTGLI
+77 EEILDSYTGLI
-88 AVLDTKKDGANI
+88 AVLDTKKIGPNI

-110 LSETDSAGH
+110 LCESNSLGH
-119 LPNILDFSSKNSFA
+119 LPNILNFSSKNSFA

-150 KILSS
+150 KILAS
-155 NKEKLKGKI
+155 NIKKLKGKI

-187 DNFDYMAGLHIG
+187 DKLDYLAGMHIG

-206 IVVGS
+206 IGVGS

-218 KIDIIFY
+218 KIDIIFK
-225 GKASHAGASPEKGC
+225 GKASHAGASPEKGH

-260 GDARI
+260 GEARI

-280 NRAKIE
+280 NKAKIE

-292 KEEIIS
+292 NENIIS
-298 YLYEGVNRIVKGAAI
+298 YLYDGVNRIVEGSAI
-313 SYGCSFEIEIK
+313 SYDCSYEIEIK
-324 GQAPSLV
+324 GQAPSLIS
-331 PYDEDFIKNLR
+331 YDEEFIKNLR
-342 KYYEEKSYK
+342 NYYKEKSYK
-351 VIDGELKGSE
+351 LVDANLKGSE

-367 NEVRKSGGKTV
+367 NEVRKKGGKTV

-388 SHHSENFDINEKD
+388 SHHSEEFDINEKD
-401 MLRGVN
+401 MLRGVD
-407 LLVDFVKYI
+407 LMVDFVKYI
-416 EKIDKIDYE
+416 EKIDHIDYE
-425 RIKNENFAYRLW
+425 RVENENFAYRI
-437 SFWRW
+437 

>member
-1 MIEEDL
+1 MIEEEL
-7 IRLRRHFHK
+7 IGLRRHFHK

-27 TAKIIKELKDYDLD
+27 TVKIIEELKNYNLD

-49 FNERMGLPEKSVLD
+49 FNKRMGLPEKSILE
-63 SYKNSIEISDIEKK
+63 SYKNSISISDIEKK
-77 DEILDSYTGLI
+77 EEILDSYTGLI
-88 AVLDTKKDGANI
+88 AVLDTKKIGPNI

-110 LSETDSAGH
+110 LCESNSLGH
-119 LPNILDFSSKNSFA
+119 LPNILNFSSKNSFA

-150 KILSS
+150 KIRAS
-155 NKEKLKGKI
+155 NIKKLKGKI

-187 DNFDYMAGLHIG
+187 DKLDYLAGMHIG

-206 IVVGS
+206 IGVGS

-218 KIDIIFY
+218 KIDIIFK
-225 GKASHAGASPEKGC
+225 GKASHAGASPEKGH

-260 GDARI
+260 GEARI

-280 NRAKIE
+280 NKAKIE

-292 KEEIIS
+292 NENIIS
-298 YLYEGVNRIVKGAAI
+298 YLYDGVNRIVEGSAI
-313 SYGCSFEIEIK
+313 SYDCSYEIEIK
-324 GQAPSLV
+324 GQAPSLIS
-331 PYDEDFIKNLR
+331 YDEEFIKNLR
-342 KYYEEKSYK
+342 NFYKEKSYK
-351 VIDGELKGSE
+351 LVDANLKGSE

-367 NEVRKSGGKTV
+367 NEVRKAGGKTV

-388 SHHSENFDINEKD
+388 SHHSEEFDINEKD
-401 MLRGVN
+401 MLRGVD
-407 LLVDFVKYI
+407 LMVDFVKYI

-425 RIKNENFAYRLW
+425 RIENENFAYRI
-437 SFWRW
+437 

>member
-1 MIEEDL
+1 MIEEEL

-27 TAKIIKELKDYDLD
+27 TVKIIEELENYNLD

-49 FNERMGLPEKSVLD
+49 FNKRMGLPEKSILE
-63 SYKNSIEISDIEKK
+63 SYKNSISISDIEKK
-77 DEILDSYTGLI
+77 EEILESYTGLI
-88 AVLDTKKDGANI
+88 AVLDTKKIGPNI

-110 LSETDSAGH
+110 LCESNSLGH
-119 LPNILDFSSKNSFA
+119 LPNILNFSSKNSFA

-150 KILSS
+150 KILAS
-155 NKEKLKGKI
+155 NIKKLKGKI

-187 DNFDYMAGLHIG
+187 DKLDYLAGMHIG

-206 IVVGS
+206 IGVGS

-218 KIDIIFY
+218 KIDIIFK
-225 GKASHAGASPEKGC
+225 GKATHAGASPEKGH

-260 GDARI
+260 GEARI

-280 NRAKIE
+280 NKAKIE

-292 KEEIIS
+292 NDHIIS
-298 YLYEGVNRIVKGAAI
+298 YLYDGVNRIVEGSAI
-313 SYGCSFEIEIK
+313 SYDCSYEIEIK
-324 GQAPSLV
+324 GQAPSLIS
-331 PYDEDFIKNLR
+331 YDEEFIKNLR
-342 KYYEEKSYK
+342 NYYKEKSYK
-351 VIDGELKGSE
+351 LVDANLKGSE

-367 NEVRKSGGKTV
+367 NEVRKAGGKTV

-388 SHHSENFDINEKD
+388 SHHSEEFDINEKD
-401 MLRGVN
+401 MLRGVD
-407 LLVDFVKYI
+407 LMVDFVKYI

-425 RIKNENFAYRLW
+425 RIENENFAYRI
-437 SFWRW
+437 

>member
-1 MIEEDL
+1 MIEEEL

-27 TAKIIKELKDYDLD
+27 TVKIIEELKNYNLD

-49 FNERMGLPEKSVLD
+49 FNKRMGLPEKSILE
-63 SYKNSIEISDIEKK
+63 SYKNSISISDIEKK
-77 DEILDSYTGLI
+77 KEILDSYTGLI
-88 AVLDTKKDGANI
+88 AVLDTKKIGPNI

-110 LSETDSAGH
+110 LCESNSLGH
-119 LPNILDFSSKNSFA
+119 LPNILNFSSKNSFA

-150 KILSS
+150 KILAS
-155 NKEKLKGKI
+155 NIKKLKGKI

-187 DNFDYMAGLHIG
+187 DKLDYLAGMHIG

-206 IVVGS
+206 IGVGS

-218 KIDIIFY
+218 KIDIIFK
-225 GKASHAGASPEKGC
+225 GKASHAGASPEKGH

-260 GDARI
+260 GEARI

-280 NRAKIE
+280 NKAKIE

-292 KEEIIS
+292 NDHIIS
-298 YLYEGVNRIVKGAAI
+298 YLYDGVNRIVEGSAI
-313 SYGCSFEIEIK
+313 SYDCSYEIEIK
-324 GQAPSLV
+324 GQAPSLIS
-331 PYDEDFIKNLR
+331 YDEEFIKNLR
-342 KYYEEKSYK
+342 NYYKEKSYK
-351 VIDGELKGSE
+351 LVDANLKGSE

-367 NEVRKSGGKTV
+367 NEVRKKGGKTV

-388 SHHSENFDINEKD
+388 SHHSEEFDINEKD
-401 MLRGVN
+401 MLRGVD
-407 LLVDFVKYI
+407 LMVDFVKYI
-416 EKIDKIDYE
+416 EKIDHIDYE
-425 RIKNENFAYRLW
+425 RVENENFAYRI
-437 SFWRW
+437 

>member
-1 MIEEDL
+1 MIEEEL

-27 TAKIIKELKDYDLD
+27 TAKIIEELENYNLD

-49 FNERMGLPEKSVLD
+49 FNKRMGLPEKSILE
-63 SYKNSIEISDIEKK
+63 SYKNSISISDIEKK
-77 DEILDSYTGLI
+77 EEILDSYTGLI
-88 AVLDTKKDGANI
+88 AVLDTKKIGPNI

-110 LSETDSAGH
+110 LCESNSLGH
-119 LPNILDFSSKNSFA
+119 LPNILNFSSKNSFA

-150 KILSS
+150 KILAS
-155 NKEKLKGKI
+155 NVKKLKGKI

-187 DNFDYMAGLHIG
+187 DKLDYLAGMHIG

-206 IVVGS
+206 IGVGS

-218 KIDIIFY
+218 KIDIIFK
-225 GKASHAGASPEKGC
+225 GKASHAGASPEKGH

-260 GDARI
+260 GEARI

-280 NRAKIE
+280 NKAKIE

-292 KEEIIS
+292 NDHIIS
-298 YLYEGVNRIVKGAAI
+298 YLYDGVNRIVEGSAI
-313 SYGCSFEIEIK
+313 SYDCSYEIEIK
-324 GQAPSLV
+324 GQAPSLIS
-331 PYDEDFIKNLR
+331 YDEEFIKNLR
-342 KYYEEKSYK
+342 NYYKEKSYK
-351 VIDGELKGSE
+351 LVDANLKGSE

-367 NEVRKSGGKTV
+367 NEVRKAGGKTV

-388 SHHSENFDINEKD
+388 SHHSEEFDINEKD
-401 MLRGVN
+401 MLRGVD
-407 LLVDFVKYI
+407 LMVDFVKYI

-425 RIKNENFAYRLW
+425 RIENENIAYRI
-437 SFWRW
+437 

>member
-1 MIEEDL
+1 MIEEEL

-27 TAKIIKELKDYDLD
+27 TAKIIEELKNYNLD

-49 FNERMGLPEKSVLD
+49 FNKRMGLPEKSILE
-63 SYKNSIEISDIEKK
+63 SYKNSISISDIEKK
-77 DEILDSYTGLI
+77 EEILDSYTGLI
-88 AVLDTKKDGANI
+88 AVLDTKKIGPNI

-110 LSETDSAGH
+110 LCESNSLGH
-119 LPNILDFSSKNSFA
+119 LPNILNFSSKNSFA

-150 KILSS
+150 KILAS
-155 NKEKLKGKI
+155 NIKKLKGKI

-187 DNFDYMAGLHIG
+187 DKLDYLAGMHIG

-206 IVVGS
+206 IGVGS

-218 KIDIIFY
+218 KIDIIFK
-225 GKASHAGASPEKGC
+225 GKASHAGASPEKGH

-260 GDARI
+260 GEARI

-280 NRAKIE
+280 NKAKIE

-292 KEEIIS
+292 NDHIIS
-298 YLYEGVNRIVKGAAI
+298 YLYDGVNRIVEGSAI
-313 SYGCSFEIEIK
+313 SYDCSYEIEIK
-324 GQAPSLV
+324 GQAPSLIS
-331 PYDEDFIKNLR
+331 YDEEFIKNLR
-342 KYYEEKSYK
+342 NYYKEKSYK
-351 VIDGELKGSE
+351 LVDANLKGSE

-367 NEVRKSGGKTV
+367 NEVRKAGGKTV

-388 SHHSENFDINEKD
+388 SHHSEEFDINEKD
-401 MLRGVN
+401 MLRGVD
-407 LLVDFVKYI
+407 LMVDFVKYI
-416 EKIDKIDYE
+416 EKIDHIDYE
-425 RIKNENFAYRLW
+425 RVENENFAYRI
-437 SFWRW
+437 

>member
-1 MIEEDL
+1 MIEEEL

-27 TAKIIKELKDYDLD
+27 TVKIIEELKNYNLD
-41 LYYGKEIY
+41 IYYGKEIY
-49 FNERMGLPEKSVLD
+49 FNKRMGLPEKSILE
-63 SYKNSIEISDIEKK
+63 SYKNSISISDIEKK
-77 DEILDSYTGLI
+77 EEILDSYTGLI
-88 AVLDTKKDGANI
+88 AVLDTKKIGPNI

-110 LSETDSAGH
+110 LCESNSLGH
-119 LPNILDFSSKNSFA
+119 LPNILNFSSKNSFA

-150 KILSS
+150 KILAS
-155 NKEKLKGKI
+155 NIKKLKGKI

-187 DNFDYMAGLHIG
+187 DKLDYLAGMHIG

-206 IVVGS
+206 IGVGS

-218 KIDIIFY
+218 KIDIIFK
-225 GKASHAGASPEKGC
+225 GKASHAGASPEKGH

-260 GDARI
+260 GEARI

-280 NRAKIE
+280 NKAKIE

-292 KEEIIS
+292 NDHIIS
-298 YLYEGVNRIVKGAAI
+298 YLYDGVNRIVEGSAI
-313 SYGCSFEIEIK
+313 SYDCSYEIEIK
-324 GQAPSLV
+324 GQAPSLIS
-331 PYDEDFIKNLR
+331 YDEEFIKNLR
-342 KYYEEKSYK
+342 NYYKEKSYK
-351 VIDGELKGSE
+351 LVDANLKGSE

-367 NEVRKSGGKTV
+367 NEVRKAGGKTV

-388 SHHSENFDINEKD
+388 SHHSEEFDINEKD
-401 MLRGVN
+401 MLRGVD
-407 LLVDFVKYI
+407 LMVDFVKYI

-425 RIKNENFAYRLW
+425 RVENENIAYRIW
-437 SFWRW
+437 SFW

>member
-7 IRLRRHFHK
+7 VRLRRHFHK

-27 TAKIIKELKDYDLD
+27 TAKIIEELKPYDLK
-41 LYYGKEIY
+41 LFYGKEIY
-49 FNERMGLPEKSVLD
+49 FNKRMGLPEKEKID
-63 SYKNSIEISDIEKK
+63 SYRNSIEISDIEKK

-88 AVLDTKKDGANI
+88 AVLDTKKPGPNI

-110 LSETDSAGH
+110 LEETDSKGH
-119 LPNILDFSSKNSFA
+119 LPNILNFSSKNSFA

-155 NKEKLKGKI
+155 MKEKLRGKI

-206 IVVGS
+206 IGVGS
-211 HGFLATK
+211 QGFLATK
-218 KIDIIFY
+218 KIDIIFK
-225 GKASHAGASPEKGC
+225 GKASHAGASPEKGH

-260 GDARI
+260 GEARI
-265 NVGKLNAGSGRNIIA
+265 NVGKLNAGSGRNIVA
-280 NRAKIE
+280 NKAKIE

-292 KEEIIS
+292 NDQIIS
-298 YLYEGVNRIVKGAAI
+298 YLYNGVNRIIKGSAI
-313 SYGCSFEIEIK
+313 SYDCSYEIEIK
-324 GQAPSLV
+324 GQAPSLM
-331 PYDEDFIKNLR
+331 PYDENFIKKLR
-342 KYYEEKSYK
+342 EYYKEKSYK
-351 VIDGELKGSE
+351 LVDAQLKGSE

-367 NEVRKSGGKTV
+367 NEVRKAGGKTV

-416 EKIDKIDYE
+416 EKINGIEYE
-425 RIKNENFAYRLW
+425 RMENENFTYRIW

>member
-1 MIEEDL
+1 MIEEEL

-27 TAKIIKELKDYDLD
+27 TVKIIEELKNYNLD

-49 FNERMGLPEKSVLD
+49 FNKRMGLPEKSILE
-63 SYKNSIEISDIEKK
+63 SYKNSISISNIEKK
-77 DEILDSYTGLI
+77 EEILDSYTGLI
-88 AVLDTKKDGANI
+88 AVLDTKKIGPNI

-110 LSETDSAGH
+110 LCESNSLGH
-119 LPNILDFSSKNSFA
+119 LPNILNFSSKNSFA

-150 KILSS
+150 KILAS
-155 NKEKLKGKI
+155 NIKKLKGKI

-187 DNFDYMAGLHIG
+187 DKLDYLAGMHIG

-206 IVVGS
+206 IGVGS

-218 KIDIIFY
+218 KIDIIFK
-225 GKASHAGASPEKGC
+225 GKASHAGASPEKGH

-260 GDARI
+260 GEARI

-280 NRAKIE
+280 NKAKIE

-292 KEEIIS
+292 NENIIS
-298 YLYEGVNRIVKGAAI
+298 YLYDGVNRIVKGSAI
-313 SYGCSFEIEIK
+313 SYDCSYEIEIK
-324 GQAPSLV
+324 GQAPSLIS
-331 PYDEDFIKNLR
+331 YDEEFIKNLR
-342 KYYEEKSYK
+342 NYYKEKSYK
-351 VIDGELKGSE
+351 LVDANLKGSE

-367 NEVRKSGGKTV
+367 NEVRKAGGKTV

-388 SHHSENFDINEKD
+388 SHHSEEFDINEKD
-401 MLRGVN
+401 MLRGVD
-407 LLVDFVKYI
+407 LMVDFVKYI

-425 RIKNENFAYRLW
+425 RIENENIAYRI
-437 SFWRW
+437 

>member
-1 MIEEDL
+1 MIEEEL

-27 TAKIIKELKDYDLD
+27 TAKIIEELENYNLD

-49 FNERMGLPEKSVLD
+49 FNKRMGLPEKSILE
-63 SYKNSIEISDIEKK
+63 SYKNSISISDIEKK
-77 DEILDSYTGLI
+77 EEILDSYTGLI
-88 AVLDTKKDGANI
+88 AVLDTKKIGPNI

-110 LSETDSAGH
+110 LCESNSLGH
-119 LPNILDFSSKNSFA
+119 LPNILNFSSKNSFA

-150 KILSS
+150 KILAS
-155 NKEKLKGKI
+155 NIKKLKGKI

-187 DNFDYMAGLHIG
+187 DKLDYLAGMHIG

-206 IVVGS
+206 IGVGS

-218 KIDIIFY
+218 KIDIIFK
-225 GKASHAGASPEKGC
+225 GKATHAGASPEKGH

-260 GDARI
+260 GEARI

-280 NRAKIE
+280 NKAKIE

-292 KEEIIS
+292 NENIIS
-298 YLYEGVNRIVKGAAI
+298 YLYDGVNRIVEGSAI
-313 SYGCSFEIEIK
+313 SYDCSYEIEIK
-324 GQAPSLV
+324 GQAPSLIS
-331 PYDEDFIKNLR
+331 YDEEFIKNLR
-342 KYYEEKSYK
+342 NYYKEKSYK
-351 VIDGELKGSE
+351 LVDANLKGSE

-367 NEVRKSGGKTV
+367 NEVRKAGGKTV

-388 SHHSENFDINEKD
+388 SHHSEEFDINEKD
-401 MLRGVN
+401 MLRGVD
-407 LLVDFVKYI
+407 LMVDFVKYI

-425 RIKNENFAYRLW
+425 RIENENFAYRI
-437 SFWRW
+437 

>member
-1 MIEEDL
+1 MIEEEL

-27 TAKIIKELKDYDLD
+27 TVKIIEELKNYNLD
-41 LYYGKEIY
+41 IYYGKEIY
-49 FNERMGLPEKSVLD
+49 FNKRMGLPEKSILE
-63 SYKNSIEISDIEKK
+63 SYKNSISISDIEKK
-77 DEILDSYTGLI
+77 EEILDSYTGLI
-88 AVLDTKKDGANI
+88 AVLDTKKIGPNI

-110 LSETDSAGH
+110 LCESNSLGH
-119 LPNILDFSSKNSFA
+119 LPNILNFSSKNSFA

-150 KILSS
+150 KILAS
-155 NKEKLKGKI
+155 NINKLKGKI

-187 DNFDYMAGLHIG
+187 DKLDYLAGMHIG

-206 IVVGS
+206 VGVGS

-218 KIDIIFY
+218 KIDIIFK
-225 GKASHAGASPEKGC
+225 GKASHAGASPEKGH

-253 SLAQHSM
+253 SLAQHYM
-260 GDARI
+260 GEARI

-280 NRAKIE
+280 NKAKIE

-292 KEEIIS
+292 NDHIIS
-298 YLYEGVNRIVKGAAI
+298 YLYDGVNRIVEGSAI
-313 SYGCSFEIEIK
+313 SYDCSYEIEIK
-324 GQAPSLV
+324 GQAPSLIS
-331 PYDEDFIKNLR
+331 YDEEFIKNLR
-342 KYYEEKSYK
+342 NYYKEKSYK
-351 VIDGELKGSE
+351 LVDAQLKGSE

-367 NEVRKSGGKTV
+367 NEVRKAGGKTV

-388 SHHSENFDINEKD
+388 SHHSEEFDINEKD
-401 MLRGVN
+401 MLRGVD
-407 LLVDFVKYI
+407 LMVDFVKYI

-425 RIKNENFAYRLW
+425 RIENENFAYRI
-437 SFWRW
+437 

>member
-1 MIEEDL
+1 MIEEEL

-27 TAKIIKELKDYDLD
+27 TVKIIEELKNYNLD

-49 FNERMGLPEKSVLD
+49 FNKRMGLPEKSILE
-63 SYKNSIEISDIEKK
+63 SYKNSISISDIEKK
-77 DEILDSYTGLI
+77 EEILDSYTGLI
-88 AVLDTKKDGANI
+88 AVLDTKKIGPNI

-110 LSETDSAGH
+110 LCESNSLGH
-119 LPNILDFSSKNSFA
+119 LPNILNFSSKNSFA

-150 KILSS
+150 KILAS
-155 NKEKLKGKI
+155 NIKKLKGKI

-187 DNFDYMAGLHIG
+187 DKLDYLAGMHIG

-206 IVVGS
+206 IGVGS

-218 KIDIIFY
+218 KIDIIFK
-225 GKASHAGASPEKGC
+225 GKASHAGASPEKGH

-260 GDARI
+260 GEARI

-280 NRAKIE
+280 NKAKIE

-292 KEEIIS
+292 NENIIS
-298 YLYEGVNRIVKGAAI
+298 YLYDGVNRIVEGSAI
-313 SYGCSFEIEIK
+313 SYDCSYEIEIK
-324 GQAPSLV
+324 GQAPSLIS
-331 PYDEDFIKNLR
+331 YDEEFIKNLR
-342 KYYEEKSYK
+342 NYYKEKSYK
-351 VIDGELKGSE
+351 LVDANLKGSE

-367 NEVRKSGGKTV
+367 NEVRKKGGKTV

-388 SHHSENFDINEKD
+388 SHHSEEFDINEKD
-401 MLRGVN
+401 MLRGVD
-407 LLVDFVKYI
+407 LMVDFVKYI

-425 RIKNENFAYRLW
+425 RIENENFAYRI
-437 SFWRW
+437 

>member
-1 MIEEDL
+1 MIEEEL

-27 TAKIIKELKDYDLD
+27 TAKIIEELKNYNLD

-49 FNERMGLPEKSVLD
+49 FNKRMGLPEKSILE
-63 SYKNSIEISDIEKK
+63 SYKNSISISDIEKK
-77 DEILDSYTGLI
+77 EEILDSYTGLI
-88 AVLDTKKDGANI
+88 AVLDTKKIGPNI

-110 LSETDSAGH
+110 LCESNSLGH
-119 LPNILDFSSKNSFA
+119 LPNILNFSSKNSFA

-150 KILSS
+150 KILAS
-155 NKEKLKGKI
+155 NINKLKGKI

-187 DNFDYMAGLHIG
+187 DKLDYLAGMHIG

-206 IVVGS
+206 IGVGS

-218 KIDIIFY
+218 KIDIIFK
-225 GKASHAGASPEKGC
+225 GKASHAGASPEKGH

-260 GDARI
+260 GEARI

-280 NRAKIE
+280 NKAKIE

-292 KEEIIS
+292 NDHIIS
-298 YLYEGVNRIVKGAAI
+298 YLYDGVNRIVEGSAI
-313 SYGCSFEIEIK
+313 SYDCSYEIEIK
-324 GQAPSLV
+324 GQAPSLIS
-331 PYDEDFIKNLR
+331 YDEEFIKNLR
-342 KYYEEKSYK
+342 NFYKEKSYK
-351 VIDGELKGSE
+351 LVDANLKGSE

-367 NEVRKSGGKTV
+367 NEVRKAGGKTV

-388 SHHSENFDINEKD
+388 SHHSEEFDINEKD
-401 MLRGVN
+401 MLRGVD
-407 LLVDFVKYI
+407 LMVDFVKYI

-425 RIKNENFAYRLW
+425 RIENENFAYRI
-437 SFWRW
+437 